1 MQETKVKED
10 ISISYLSALCAY
22 AGISYERIIHDD
34 DSTDGI
40 LKKRVILDD
49 KRKYDAS
56 LRIKLKC
63 TSSDSQYTDD
73 GDTLHCRL
81 KAKNH
86 ADLCLSSTIPIILGL
101 LVLPEDKKEWP

>member
-56 LRIKLKC
+56 LRIQLKC
-63 TSSDSQYTDD
+63 LVSIVIGKIQIQI
-73 GDTLHCRL
+73 GRIELFV
-81 KAKNH
+81 
-86 ADLCLSSTIPIILGL
+86 DLYIQ
-101 LVLPEDKKEWP
+101 